1 MERIREDM
9 KFLIVNND
17 IESNLWYIGQFAI
30 PVRKIEK
37 GDNVELKLSD
47 NKNIKLKYVLESL
60 DEKGLYSDYLT
71 EEEVLK
77 LMGKD

>member
-1 MERIREDM
+1 M
-9 KFLIVNND
+9 KFLVVNPE
-17 IESNLWYIGQFAI
+17 IENNLWYIGDSATI
-30 PVRKIEK
+30 ISKIRK

-77 LMGKD
+77 LMGKEGE